1 MPLSRR
7 LPKRGFRNPFRK
19 EYEIVNLRDLE
30 KFSAGTTIDVSV
42 LQNSGLVHGK
52 KKIKVLADGELTKM
66 LIVKAQAFSEKAR
79 ERIVAL
85 GGSVEVV

>member
-19 EYEIVNLRDLE
+19 EYEIVNLGDLE
-30 KFSAGTTIDVSV
+30 KFSAGTTIDSGV

-66 LIVKAQAFSEKAR
+66 LTVKAHAFSEKAR

-85 GGSVEVV
+85 GGSAEVV